1 MSTSVKGI
9 ISKNNNLESIV
20 DYIENSFSKAEVN
33 TASNEDYCT
42 INFVDDED
50 RMLSVFFGD
59 FSLHDYDI
67 EGVIISLGSFGR
79 AEEIIKQ
86 IVDHFGGYYRR
97 IDYEEFVPIG
107 IEKFVSAESSEND
120 IFVNKIINKLGY
132 KNLKEALKLFDEYHK
147 ILTNQKEIYGRRRSF
162 NAR

>member
-9 ISKNNNLESIV
+9 ISKTNNLESIV
-20 DYIENSFSKAEVN
+20 DYIKSSFGAAEVN
-33 TASNEDYCT
+33 TTSNWDYFT
-42 INFVDDED
+42 INFDDTGEK

-67 EGVIISLGSFGR
+67 EGVIVSLVSFGR

-86 IVDHFGGYYRR
+86 IVNHFGGYYCR
-97 IDYEEFVPIG
+97 IDYEEFVPICA
-107 IEKFVSAESSEND
+107 EKFISADETESTKKD
-120 IFVNKIINKLGY
+120 IFVNKIIHKLGY

-147 ILTNQKEIYGRRRSF
+147 ILTTQKEV
-162 NAR
+162 N